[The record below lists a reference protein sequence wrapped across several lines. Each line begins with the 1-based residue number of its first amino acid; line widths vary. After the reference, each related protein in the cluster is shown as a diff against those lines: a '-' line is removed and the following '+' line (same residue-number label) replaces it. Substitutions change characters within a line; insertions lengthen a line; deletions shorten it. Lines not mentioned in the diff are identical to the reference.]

1 MATVTLYGEG
11 LYAADS
17 WLIGVGNRGQDLAM
31 LIFELPVLAL
41 TVRWYRHG
49 GSVASAVL
57 AGVLGFFT
65 YYYVSAVFGTAQNR
79 LFRYPPPP
87 AWPRSRS
94 RSSRSRL
101 NGDIA
106 ASLPGR
112 PGRRALATY
121 LLAVAAALTF
131 AWLPAMIM
139 TAVSGNIAEAVGP
152 YTSAATEALDLGFV
166 VPVAVIA
173 AIQPLRERPL
183 GSVLALIMLV
193 LNICIGVLL
202 MAQGL
207 PSWRWAFR
215 SPLGKSSAR
224 W

>member
-1 MATVTLYGEG
+1 
-11 LYAADS
+11 
-17 WLIGVGNRGQDLAM
+17 
-31 LIFELPVLAL
+31 
-41 TVRWYRHG
+41 
-49 GSVASAVL
+49 
-57 AGVLGFFT
+57 
-65 YYYVSAVFGTAQNR
+65 
-79 LFRYPPPP
+79 
-87 AWPRSRS
+87 
-94 RSSRSRL
+94 
-101 NGDIA
+101 
-106 ASLPGR
+106 
-112 PGRRALATY
+112 
-121 LLAVAAALTF
+121 
-131 AWLPAMIM
+131 MIM